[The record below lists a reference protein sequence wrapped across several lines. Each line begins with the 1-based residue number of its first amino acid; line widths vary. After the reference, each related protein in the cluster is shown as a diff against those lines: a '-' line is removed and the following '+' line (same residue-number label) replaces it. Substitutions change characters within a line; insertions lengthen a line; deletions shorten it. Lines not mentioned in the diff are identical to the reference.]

1 MVSFIECLEILEAIR
16 NNCKLLSIMY
26 NTAYNGE
33 KIIVEKKKK
42 KQTKKSP
49 SESKFLLV
57 NSG

>member
-33 KIIVEKKKK
+33 KIIVEKKN

-49 SESKFLLV
+49 SVSKFLLV